1 MPPPDPDPNA
11 AVIAVIRVFARIACG
26 LLATIIA
33 LLGVIYWGVDARL
46 KTIEGRFDTA
56 IGASANVK
64 HLLDT
69 APTLEQQITA
79 TRIDVKGL
87 KDSMDLLNPRETH
100 DAIIALKPVPEQ
112 LKEVKNQLDSMQ
124 FQIHHPGK

>member
-1 MPPPDPDPNA
+1 MLS
-11 AVIAVIRVFARIACG
+11 IC
-26 LLATIIA
+26 
-33 LLGVIYWGVDARL
+33 
-46 KTIEGRFDTA
+46 
-56 IGASANVK
+56 S
-64 HLLDT
+64 
-69 APTLEQQITA
+69 TLPLRWSEQITA

-112 LKEVKNQLDSMQ
+112 IKEVKKQLDSMQ

>member
-1 MPPPDPDPNA
+1 MPPPDPNA
-11 AVIAVIRVFARIACG
+11 SVISVIRLFARIAG
-26 LLATIIA
+26 ALLATIIA
-33 LLGVIYWGVDARL
+33 LLGVIYWGIDARL

-69 APTLEQQITA
+69 APTLEQQITE

-112 LKEVKNQLDSMQ
+112 LKEVKKQLDNSRL
-124 FQIHHPGK
+124 